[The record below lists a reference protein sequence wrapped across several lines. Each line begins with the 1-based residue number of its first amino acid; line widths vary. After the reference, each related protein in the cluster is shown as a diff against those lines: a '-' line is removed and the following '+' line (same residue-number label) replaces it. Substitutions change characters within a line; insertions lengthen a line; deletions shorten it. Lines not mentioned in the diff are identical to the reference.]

1 MLMCVFQKDLLIETQ
16 QKQIERCVCVFMCVK
31 FITTVFH
38 AYSNVKTNLVAQ
50 WAESLDEV

>member
-1 MLMCVFQKDLLIETQ
+1 VLMCVFQKDLLIETQ